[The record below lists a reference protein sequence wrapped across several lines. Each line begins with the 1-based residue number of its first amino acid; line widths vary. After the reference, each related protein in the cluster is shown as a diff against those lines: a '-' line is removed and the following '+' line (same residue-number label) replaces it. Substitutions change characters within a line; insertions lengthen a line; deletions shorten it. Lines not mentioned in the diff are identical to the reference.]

1 MTVLVRDKVI
11 LSKSTEKEK
20 PMPKLYVVATP
31 IGNLNDL
38 TPRMREA
45 LEAADLI
52 AAEDTRVTMKLL
64 NQFDLH
70 RQMVSCHRHNEAQKA
85 PQIVERM
92 LAEDLTVALTCDAGT
107 PGISDPGHILV
118 RACWEA
124 GIPVEPVCGPT
135 AAATCLSASG
145 FDAREFAFYGFL
157 PREKKALSDKLDA
170 ILRAGVPV
178 FVLYESPHRIVDL
191 VAALASKWPECL
203 VCVCSDLTKKFER
216 IYRGQAGTVLAEL
229 RANPSVEKGE
239 YCLAV
244 DISMLPFSE
253 AHSQHPQ
260 AAAFMLECLLNGA
273 DLRDAAREAQAA
285 GYPRN
290 EVYRAKLQIAA
301 LFGDDAR

>member
-1 MTVLVRDKVI
+1 
-11 LSKSTEKEK
+11 
-20 PMPKLYVVATP
+20 MPKLYVVATP

-70 RQMVSCHRHNEAQKA
+70 RPMVSCHRHNEDQKA
-85 PQIVERM
+85 PQIVARM
-92 LAEDLTVALTCDAGT
+92 LQEDLTVALTCDAGT
-107 PGISDPGHILV
+107 PGISDPGHLLA

-124 GIPVEPVCGPT
+124 GIPVEPVCGPS
-135 AAATCLSASG
+135 AAVTCLSASG

-157 PREKKALSDKLDA
+157 PREKKALSEKLDA
-170 ILRAGVPV
+170 IHRSGIPV

-191 VAALASKWPECL
+191 VEALAEKWPECL
-203 VCVCSDLTKKFER
+203 LCVCSDLTKRYER
-216 IYRGQAGTVLAEL
+216 IYRGAAPDVLGQL

-244 DISMLPFSE
+244 DLSMLPPAETETARPDVS
-253 AHSQHPQ
+253 
-260 AAAFMLECLLNGA
+260 AFMLSKILDGA
-273 DLRDAAREAQAA
+273 EIREAADAAAEA
-285 GYPRN
+285 GYARN
-290 EVYRAKLQIAA
+290 DVYRARLKISE
-301 LFGDDAR
+301 LFED